1 MGESDN
7 RWGAGTA
14 RGLKREKVVKIARL
28 SGYKNFVGK
37 REREREVYIQCVRW
51 EPSRSRITRSQRR
64 LSMTVG
70 CWADRII
77 LRARKKCVKLGVV
90 CILLLSD
97 EVWLSDGGHRRCV
110 NWENRGPN
118 SEDRSLRYW
127 YTNCTGSERW
137 GMWTNT
143 NRVATAS
150 KVWLDPRRNSARD
163 TKTLAKSV

>member
-1 MGESDN
+1 MSDLWFSMKSWLMGESDN

-14 RGLKREKVVKIARL
+14 RGLKRDKVVKIARL
-28 SGYKNFVGK
+28 SGCKNFVGRERE

-97 EVWLSDGGHRRCV
+97 EVWLSDGGHHRCV
-110 NWENRGPN
+110 NWKKRVRGPIP
-118 SEDRSLRYW
+118 EVHQLHRKWALRHVNQYKQSR
-127 YTNCTGSERW
+127 YGQ
-137 GMWTNT
+137 
-143 NRVATAS
+143 
-150 KVWLDPRRNSARD
+150 
-163 TKTLAKSV
+163 